1 MNSLLPHLKI
11 FRIKNKKEKRNLKQL
26 GYDHG
31 RKIGRRGEGGG
42 HEVLACTMFKGQSVL
57 NPAATFSQ

>member
-11 FRIKNKKEKRNLKQL
+11 FRIRNKKEKRNLKQQ

-31 RKIGRRGEGGG
+31 REIGRQGDMRCW
-42 HEVLACTMFKGQSVL
+42 HAQCSKVKVF
-57 NPAATFSQ
+57 